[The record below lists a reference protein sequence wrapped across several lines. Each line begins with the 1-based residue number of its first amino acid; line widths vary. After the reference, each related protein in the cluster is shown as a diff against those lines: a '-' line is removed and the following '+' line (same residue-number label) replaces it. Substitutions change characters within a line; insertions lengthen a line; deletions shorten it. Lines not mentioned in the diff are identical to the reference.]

1 MAKHPAVD
9 ALQKASKGLS
19 MPSES
24 DAPFEAFLW
33 NKAGDKLTED
43 QVVKLAGAEEGTSVE
58 EDTLDGLFQTVPSTD
73 KAKFQKLAA
82 AIKQQLLMVKVYKV
96 GDEAERDVYVVGKT
110 SDGKWAGL
118 KTSAVET

>member
-33 NKAGDKLTED
+33 DKAGDKLAQD
-43 QVVKLAGAEEGTSVE
+43 QVVKLAGAEKGTSVE
-58 EDTLDGLFQTVPSTD
+58 EDTLDDLFQTVPSAD
-73 KAKFQKLAA
+73 KPKFQKLAA
-82 AIKQQLLMVKVYKV
+82 AIKQQLSGVKVYKV
-96 GDEAERDVYVVGKT
+96 GEEAARDVYIVGKT
-110 SDGKWAGL
+110 QDGKWAGV
-118 KTSAVET
+118 KTSVVET